1 MTIKDYQAVLA
12 DVNKTILETT
22 RLLAA
27 IEKTADSPAIE
38 KLNQLIV
45 NSMDKAGQEGEE
57 LIDLSFKRGMLLTL
71 LAVVALLLAQI
82 LFVYIKKRL
91 AV

>member
-1 MTIKDYQAVLA
+1 MTIEDYQALLA
-12 DVNKTILETT
+12 DVNQTMLEAT

-27 IEKTADSPAIE
+27 VEKTADSPAVE
-38 KLNQLIV
+38 KLNQLILDG
-45 NSMDKAGQEGEE
+45 MDKVGQEGEE

-71 LAVVALLLAQI
+71 FAVLALLLAQI